1 MKKIFALLLALCM
14 IFALAACGEPAQK
27 EETEKAEEAEAAETV
42 EKEEAPAEEAPAE
55 EAPTEEAPTEEAP
68 TEEAPVEETPVE
80 EAPVE
85 ETPVEE
91 TPVEEAP
98 AEEAFSVVGT
108 WAAPIDLVKVMTTA
122 SPETAAM
129 FGEDPIFMEMLLSFA
144 EDGTVKADVNLD
156 EAIPAIKAAMVP
168 YMTQM
173 IEEQYGM
180 SLEDFETAMG
190 MSLDELLDQQL
201 NPEAMKESFNNE
213 DMNGTYA
220 VDGDKVIIN
229 DEPDNALTIRD
240 DSLVLDAP
248 EMGEIVFTRK

>member
-55 EAPTEEAPTEEAP
+55 EAP
-68 TEEAPVEETPVE
+68 VE
-80 EAPVE
+80 EAPAE
-85 ETPVEE
+85 EAPAEE
-91 TPVEEAP
+91 APAEEAPAEEAP

-201 NPEAMKESFNNE
+201 NPEAMKEAFNNE

-229 DEPDNALTIRD
+229 DEPDNTLTIRD